1 MTFMGGGIML
11 LVNMSSW
18 SSWLVVVVFTD
29 VLVFELLLLFV
40 FKLSGIAD
48 EDDDEAVVVVEP
60 SMRKRLVTD
69 DDGFVDDVADG
80 DVGPGL
86 SDIV

>member
-1 MTFMGGGIML
+1 M
-11 LVNMSSW
+11 
-18 SSWLVVVVFTD
+18 
-29 VLVFELLLLFV
+29 FE

-60 SMRKRLVTD
+60 SMRKRLVAA

-86 SDIV
+86 SDIVWIFEKNNNEISN